1 MSELDERAISP
12 RHALHASS
20 SRAERDGAQGWSGD
34 QTGANKRPLV
44 IGVTGG
50 MASGKSTVARMF
62 AGRSILHIDADQLVH
77 QLMRDDRDTIAALA
91 KAVPKTVSKN
101 VVDRAALAAH
111 ITKHPEALRTLEHIL
126 HPRVRAMEEGAILH
140 ASRNRIQA
148 VVLDV
153 PLLFETELEAICDMV
168 VVAHAPLSLRRR
180 RAFKRKGMTEEKWN
194 RLIDR
199 QLPSH
204 IRNRLGD
211 HVIFTAIGKAAT
223 CRQVM
228 LLMKAWGLR

>member
-1 MSELDERAISP
+1 MM
-12 RHALHASS
+12 
-20 SRAERDGAQGWSGD
+20 
-34 QTGANKRPLV
+34 V

-62 AGRSILHIDADQLVH
+62 AGRSILHIDADALVH
-77 QLMRDDRDTIAALA
+77 QLMGGDRETINEIAQAFPD
-91 KAVPKTVSKN
+91 AVVKTQMSPRRMIGSMQSGAQTPQQVRGDRKI
-101 VVDRAALAAH
+101 DRAALAAH
-111 ITKHPEALRTLEHIL
+111 IANHPEALATLEHIL
-126 HPRVRAMEEGAILH
+126 HPRVRAMEEGAIIH

-153 PLLFETELEAICDMV
+153 PLLFETGLEAICDV
-168 VVAHAPLSLRRR
+168 VVVVHAPLSLRRR

-194 RLIDR
+194 RLLDR

-211 HVIFTAIGKAAT
+211 HVIFTAIGKAST
-223 CRQVM
+223 RRQVA

>member
-12 RHALHASS
+12 RS
-20 SRAERDGAQGWSGD
+20 GAKGWSVD
-34 QTGANKRPLV
+34 QAGANKKPLV

-62 AGRSILHIDADQLVH
+62 AGRSILHIDADALVH
-77 QLMRDDRDTIAALA
+77 QLMNEDRDTIAALA
-91 KAVPKTVSKN
+91 KAFPKAVSKN
-101 VVDRAALAAH
+101 AVDRAALAAH
-111 ITKHPEALRTLEHIL
+111 IANHPEALAMLEHIL
-126 HPRVRAMEEGAILH
+126 HPRVRAMEEGAIVH

-153 PLLFETELEAICDMV
+153 PLLFETGLEEICDV
-168 VVAHAPLSLRRR
+168 VVVVHAPLSLRRR

-194 RLIDR
+194 RLLDR

-211 HVIFTAIGKAAT
+211 HVIFTAIGKSAT
-223 CRQVM
+223 RRQVM
-228 LLMKAWGLR
+228 LLMKEWGLR